1 MASNLIYT
9 ARKLIQALGTKNI
22 RLTMGTKQ
30 FIGRDGRPRNL
41 FVISE
46 AVWNDERGR
55 YTNVELYST
64 SSAVRIVLYL
74 RDMWYKVNGWELPT
88 DQEKW
93 NKIRAELAG
102 ESNDGKYGTRD
113 L

>member
-9 ARKLIQALGTKNI
+9 AKKLIQALGTKNI
-22 RLTMGTKQ
+22 RLTMSTKQ
-30 FIGRDGRPRNL
+30 FIGREGLPKNL

-74 RDMWYKVNGWELPT
+74 RDMWYRANGWELPT

-93 NKIRAELAG
+93 NRIREGLAK
-102 ESNDGKYGTRD
+102 ENSDG
-113 L
+113 